1 MKRLK
6 RIIRQ
11 SFVNPIIDFLP
22 LLAFN
27 VVDNFWGLQPALY
40 IALPISIYLSFYFF
54 FKQPLVYG
62 WHSFSSFV
70 LLSIGFWVALLAR
83 TLQVDELRA
92 ILVEL
97 VTVVTLFIV
106 LELKDKIKQFLLKS
120 SNTLPMENN
129 IDEFFR
135 VSKIL
140 IFVSMLHILGQLM
153 CPKLIPV
160 TGAIEKHHMEFVIK
174 CIYTGFVVLVVIYE
188 AIRVYFI
195 RRQLFQEEWWPIV
208 NREGGVIGSIEKALS
223 ISSLQKYTHP
233 VVRIAIISQNKLLLR
248 KRGKKDEFFSNV
260 WDITIS
266 EHLKYGETVEACM
279 ERTLYEAIDFKDYDK
294 AEYKSSYM
302 VESKSDNEIMFFYV
316 IQLDQEVDFDLS
328 KEYGDSLKWW
338 TTQQIDDNIGLGIFA
353 EPFMKEYPYL
363 HHKGLV
369 GKSVSK

>member
-1 MKRLK
+1 MKRLRK
-6 RIIRQ
+6 IIRQ

-54 FKQPLVYG
+54 FKQPLVFG
-62 WHSFSSFV
+62 WHAFSSFV
-70 LLSIGFWVALLAR
+70 LLSIGFWVSLIAN
-83 TLQVDELRA
+83 TLQVEELRI

-97 VTVVTLFIV
+97 VTVVTLLII
-106 LELKDKIKQFLLKS
+106 LELKDKLKTFLLKN

-129 IDEFFR
+129 MDEFFR
-135 VSKIL
+135 VSKMF
-140 IFVSMLHILGQLM
+140 IFISMLHILAQLLY
-153 CPKLIPV
+153 PQIIPI
-160 TGAIEKHHMEFVIK
+160 TDLAHKHRIEFIIK
-174 CIYTGFVVLVVIYE
+174 CIYTGVIVLVVIYE
-188 AIRVYFI
+188 AIRVYYI
-195 RRQLFQEEWWPIV
+195 RRQLFKEEWWPIV
-208 NREGGVIGSIEKALS
+208 NREGGVIGSIEKASS
-223 ISSLQKYTHP
+223 ISSWQKYTHP
-233 VVRIAIISQNKLLLR
+233 VVRIAIISNNKLLLR
-248 KRGKKDEFFSNV
+248 KRSKKDEFFSNV

-266 EHLKYGETVEACM
+266 EHMKYGETVDTCL
-279 ERTLYEAIDFKDYDK
+279 ERTLYEAIEFKDYDK

-316 IQLDQEVDFDLS
+316 IQLEKEIDFDLA

-363 HHKGLV
+363 HRKELI
-369 GKSVSK
+369 GKSPSK